1 VIRNSVIKNLLLG
14 NFVPA
19 SSGGNRT
26 DAYTAYII
34 IFAIFEAKIGG
45 NSSRKRKTYFKNVTI
60 PVYIYLRFREAPF
73 LSKKSKSLYPT
84 E

>member
-1 VIRNSVIKNLLLG
+1 VIKNLLLG

-45 NSSRKRKTYFKNVTI
+45 NGSRKRKTHFKNV
-60 PVYIYLRFREAPF
+60 
-73 LSKKSKSLYPT
+73 S
-84 E
+84 